1 MNIVNLESLLLHLFY
16 VVYGIKAKLKVVSI
30 QAMRYMPSTPSSFLK
45 LAIGSSAAIVGV
57 TYISSRYEASKCLSC
72 ILENPKMNTELF
84 NVTRDPLEIPS
95 LITVNVDDV
104 GNVYMFDTGTI
115 TCTVVRVERN
125 MNVKVC

>member
-84 NVTRDPLEIPS
+84 NVTRD
-95 LITVNVDDV
+95 LIMLHDKKY
-104 GNVYMFDTGTI
+104 GRLMLQ
-115 TCTVVRVERN
+115 EASEKRN
-125 MNVKVC
+125 IE